1 VTRPGKRASAPRK
14 IGCVQHDCADCTKL
28 LAVAQL
34 ADELTNA
41 IDLAE
46 EDIGGARPIKT
57 ILGELGPAVD
67 AAMPLIKRLKKLRRA
82 AKRHAQVNSEERR

>member
-1 VTRPGKRASAPRK
+1 MTRVSAPRK
-14 IGCVQHDCADCTKL
+14 IGCVQHDCADCQRL
-28 LAVAQL
+28 LKVAQL

-46 EDIGGARPIKT
+46 EDIGGARPVKD

-67 AAMPLIKRLKKLRRA
+67 AALPLIKRLKKIRRE
-82 AKRHAQVNSEERR
+82 AKRHAQNSTEAK